1 MQGTSFAIVL
11 AAATACTSAPSDP
24 PSDPPSTDSAELIL
38 VTASG
43 ADVGACTPA
52 APCRTLQY
60 ALRQVTAERAAIRVD
75 AARLDTA
82 SSIVVER
89 PVAIAAPGTEIVQHG
104 NVPTFI
110 IAAFV
115 SGVTIDGAHL
125 RGTGALEPAITVGA
139 GSTLRLSG
147 AVLDS
152 AAISVEHGALELRGV
167 KLTTSGLGF
176 EAVRCSGGV
185 VRVRGA
191 DFEHTTLTTEHC
203 DLEVSRS
210 RFHEVADGSIH
221 ATGGVAVIENNLV
234 VQAYELADSMFLTEM
249 APGSTVRFNTFVNT
263 SSVVSG
269 GVALYCDDTLH
280 VTSNIFAYGSKHPLG
295 PPLFRCPATFSLFDE
310 VAVVEQAAGEG
321 NLIGNAR
328 TFFVDRA
335 AGDFHPARNSPAKD
349 AAEPGLAVTEDLEG
363 NRRPAPLA
371 DIGALEGGERDLDEA
386 LRAVRG
392 ARTSSRR

>member
-11 AAATACTSAPSDP
+11 AAATAATACTSDPSGP
-24 PSDPPSTDSAELIL
+24 SGPSDPPSTDPTELIL

-60 ALRQVTAERAAIRVD
+60 ALRQVTAERAAVRVD

-82 SSIVVER
+82 SSIVIER

-104 NVPTFI
+104 DAPTFI

-125 RGTGALEPAITVGA
+125 RGTGALEPAIIVGA

-152 AAISVEHGALELRGV
+152 ASISVEHGALELRGV
-167 KLTTSGLGF
+167 KLTTSRLSF

-210 RFHEVADGSIH
+210 RFHEVMDGSIA

-249 APGSTVRFNTFVNT
+249 EPGSTVRFNTFVNT
-263 SSVVSG
+263 SGVASD

-321 NLIGNAR
+321 NLIANAQ

-335 AGDFHPARNSPAKD
+335 AGDFHPARNSPAKN

-363 NRRPAPLA
+363 NRRSAPLGTVA
-371 DIGALEGGERDLDEA
+371 DIGALEGGECDLDEA
-386 LRAVRG
+386 LRDA
-392 ARTSSRR
+392 S